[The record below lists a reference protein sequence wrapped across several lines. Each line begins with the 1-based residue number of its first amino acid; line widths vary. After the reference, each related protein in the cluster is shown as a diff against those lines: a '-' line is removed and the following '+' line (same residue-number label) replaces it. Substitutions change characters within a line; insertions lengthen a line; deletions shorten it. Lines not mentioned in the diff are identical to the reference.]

1 MSSFVLIGKR
11 SACFK
16 QSGLVYES
24 LLFHQGCK
32 VGISVVGWDYKTLE
46 LTFFSIW
53 RGVLGMA
60 PKKLVIE
67 VMDDAMADI
76 LRQKTAFEKL
86 RIAGRMWQ
94 SARVFLRGAIRTE
107 YPDWNADQVNRE
119 IAKRISHG
127 VVNDAPR

>member
-1 MSSFVLIGKR
+1 M
-11 SACFK
+11 
-16 QSGLVYES
+16 
-24 LLFHQGCK
+24 
-32 VGISVVGWDYKTLE
+32 ISVVVWDCKILE
-46 LTFFSIW
+46 LIFFSIW
-53 RGVLGMA
+53 RGVLGMT

-76 LRQKTAFEKL
+76 LRQKTAFDKL

-107 YPDWNADQVNRE
+107 HPDWNEDQVNRE

-127 VVNDAPR
+127 VVNE